1 MLNLQRH
8 FNAFRYTEMQAV
20 IVLHQHRCLQRSES
34 EPLPTSLDF
43 CCSGGSGFVLL
54 CQDMQTLQQV
64 AIKFLARG
72 PGFKTATVRHEL
84 ANQRLCM
91 WVGGSNPRP
100 HPHIVQLLV
109 RNFGQTREDE
119 DAKLRASS
127 CHICAFQP
135 AGPLC

>member
-1 MLNLQRH
+1 M
-8 FNAFRYTEMQAV
+8 
-20 IVLHQHRCLQRSES
+20 
-34 EPLPTSLDF
+34 
-43 CCSGGSGFVLL
+43 LL

-109 RNFGQTREDE
+109 SILTEKFWANTR
-119 DAKLRASS
+119 R
-127 CHICAFQP
+127 
-135 AGPLC
+135 